1 MKQLGLAYSVQM
13 GPYFES
19 PAIERANGKTV
30 AAQSSPIQPALEQG
44 VIVAGGTDA
53 TRIGVAGVWHAIE
66 YHVTGKRSTALYV
79 MRNVGSA
86 GKMR

>member
-44 VIVAGGTDA
+44 VIVAGE
-53 TRIGVAGVWHAIE
+53 RMRQE
-66 YHVTGKRSTALYV
+66 LALRV
-79 MRNVGSA
+79 CGMPLNT
-86 GKMR
+86 M